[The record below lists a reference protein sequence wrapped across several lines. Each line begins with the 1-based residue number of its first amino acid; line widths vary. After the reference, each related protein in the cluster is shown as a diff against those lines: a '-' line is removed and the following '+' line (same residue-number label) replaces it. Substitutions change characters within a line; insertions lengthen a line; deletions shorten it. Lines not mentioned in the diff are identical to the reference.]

1 MVADIHMDKRN
12 FNIDALQILVTFVP
26 KTFYDI
32 GSVNIDRPYF
42 MLYVYYIYSYL
53 LILLIL

>member
-1 MVADIHMDKRN
+1 MDKRN